1 MWKKQDETVGAQPDF
16 ASKESLDSTSFS
28 DALAES
34 LINDRPKKEKLA
46 VLPTKSV
53 VEDQNATLPSAGKKT
68 YSEVM
73 NEFTRNATAFMEH
86 LPLLAKARAAYD
98 EAMKASAEMRKVLD
112 SGDEHLRTLMAQLEQ
127 GISAQSL
134 KQSPDKKNPEAAKVE
149 RMTGTDEGGA
159 RTTRWP

>member
-16 ASKESLDSTSFS
+16 ASKETPDSMSFS

-34 LINDRPKKEKLA
+34 LISDRPKKERLS

-53 VEDQNATLPSAGKKT
+53 IEDQNVALPPAGKKT

-73 NEFTRNATAFMEH
+73 NEFSRNATAFMEH

-98 EAMKASAEMRKVLD
+98 EAMKASAEMRKALD
-112 SGDEHLRTLMAQLEQ
+112 SGDEHLRTIMAQLEQ
-127 GISAQSL
+127 GICAQGI
-134 KQSPDKKNPEAAKVE
+134 KQSPDKKNPEAAKIE
-149 RMTGTDEGGA
+149 RMTGTDEGGG
-159 RTTRWP
+159 RTARWP

>member
-16 ASKESLDSTSFS
+16 ASQETSEYTPFS

-34 LINDRPKKEKLA
+34 LINDRSKKEKLS
-46 VLPTKSV
+46 VLPKSV
-53 VEDQNATLPSAGKKT
+53 VEDQSATLPSAGKRT

-98 EAMKASAEMRKVLD
+98 EAMKASAEMRRVLD
-112 SGDEHLRTLMAQLEQ
+112 SGDEHVRTLMAQLEQ
-127 GISAQSL
+127 GISAQGL

-149 RMTGTDEGGA
+149 RMTGTDEGGS